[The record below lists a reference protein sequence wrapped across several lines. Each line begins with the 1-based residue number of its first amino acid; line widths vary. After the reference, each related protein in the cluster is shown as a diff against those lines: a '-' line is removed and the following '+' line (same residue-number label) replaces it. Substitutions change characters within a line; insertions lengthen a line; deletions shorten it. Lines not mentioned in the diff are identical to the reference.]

1 VAYLQANAEEIQ
13 LEVGSTAKRLDLED
27 RATRGSSGE
36 SDLEIQLRVR
46 AIIGNMLAL
55 DDVALRRDNEAQREL

>member
-1 VAYLQANAEEIQ
+1 MAYLQANAEEIQ